1 MIRNSNPD
9 GNAVFHVALRPNGAL
24 SDIVNAPLKY
34 PSTQIEWELMCHL
47 LSTDYIGRAFEDTV
61 DGRHYLLLLDANRP
75 MVFPSVMLWRYII
88 EGDDKVLVD
97 VEQSDLG
104 GLYAAVKKYLI
115 KPQS

>member
-1 MIRNSNPD
+1 MYFRKAGIWALDCCP
-9 GNAVFHVALRPNGAL
+9 FFFPHVALRPNGAL

-75 MVFPSVMLWRYII
+75 MIPN
-88 EGDDKVLVD
+88 
-97 VEQSDLG
+97 
-104 GLYAAVKKYLI
+104 A
-115 KPQS
+115 P